1 MKDSIEGIKD
11 KGNST
16 VLLQLAEKIRNSNPT
31 TDEVV
36 EEQGIP
42 LVYEDSFMNDST
54 VNTNVLVVKESED
67 MYYADS
73 TTQKIQMN
81 AGMSNQEEIEPWE
94 LGVCTSLI
102 ELFIGSAC
110 LAYLKELKLVGLENL
125 EKVMIGSRSFTM
137 AEGRLEVSNCPKLKK
152 LKIDT
157 ESCLL
162 WKSFE
167 LKNCEAIGEVNIN
180 SGCFIHCELMVFEG
194 ALKRRE

>member
-31 TDEVV
+31 SEEVV

-102 ELFIGSAC
+102 ELFIGSDC

-152 LKIDT
+152 LIIDT

>member
-31 TDEVV
+31 SEEVV

-102 ELFIGSAC
+102 ELFIG
-110 LAYLKELKLVGLENL
+110 
-125 EKVMIGSRSFTM
+125 R
-137 AEGRLEVSNCPKLKK
+137 
-152 LKIDT
+152 
-157 ESCLL
+157 
-162 WKSFE
+162 
-167 LKNCEAIGEVNIN
+167 
-180 SGCFIHCELMVFEG
+180 
-194 ALKRRE
+194 

>member
-1 MKDSIEGIKD
+1 M
-11 KGNST
+11 
-16 VLLQLAEKIRNSNPT
+16 LLQLVEKIRNSNPT
-31 TDEVV
+31 SDEVV

-81 AGMSNQEEIEPWE
+81 GGMSNQEEIETWD
-94 LGVCTSLI
+94 LSVCTSLI
-102 ELFIGSAC
+102 ELFIGSNC

-152 LKIDT
+152 LRIDT

-167 LKNCEAIGEVNIN
+167 LKNCEAISEVNI
-180 SGCFIHCELMVFEG
+180 SYGCFIRCELIVFEG
-194 ALKRRE
+194 VLERRE